1 MAVELRQ
8 EEDEVVELSVENVE
22 NIIAPVRGNLENA
35 PVRGN
40 LENAKGEPSEKMRK
54 IINSCI
60 R

>member
-1 MAVELRQ
+1 LAVELRQ

-22 NIIAPVRGNLENA
+22 NIVA

-40 LENAKGEPSEKMRK
+40 LENAKGEPSEKMRR